1 MNTRSKVSLTDISIN
16 NLQLPHKQ
24 RQTTTTKSSL
34 LPNISSFSMS
44 SKDNPSRDFSN
55 IQTQITNEQIKNLFT
70 DNAVLQKQLE
80 SKTSSA
86 VEERIEK
93 DNSLHS
99 NQQQNQQIQTNQQTS
114 VFNEEQLADL
124 NDNHSNALDEKPSLL
139 DFLRDHI
146 PPFSGNE
153 NAYHWFIQMGST
165 FSNLKLSFDDH
176 FCQLF
181 TLEYINTKQTPD
193 SHTFSQSSNKYSLV
207 NSQVIHDT
215 NSTDKSIDHLTNTT
229 TPFISYHVPSTDLSN
244 PTLSHSLSPTISK
257 ALIDKFIKDPIKFYG
272 GKDSVINWLEEIEQ
286 QFHIMQLSEFDK
298 LNLIQICL
306 KGEAQQWYRQ
316 NKKFFVSWSQFI
328 TEIKKSYHSNLQRDI
343 AFKKLQQY
351 HQTVHQSAF
360 QYYNEMLKL
369 IQQADPDM
377 NESTKVHYLMH
388 GLRPSLSVETRRNYP
403 KSTQEF
409 LTQVKIAE
417 DLTALNTTSINQSM
431 IHDDLPPS
439 ISSSYSKPIN
449 FTSTNEFNDYPTD
462 SIVNN
467 DYNNNYYYSDN
478 NNQHHYLNRIFKS
491 SSYNSHDR
499 NQSSNSFN
507 SSSNAKPSSN
517 YSSSSLNHKT
527 YRNNNFK
534 QQQPFQRCSNCDSLD
549 HITRHCHRFGKRSQ

>member
-1 MNTRSKVSLTDISIN
+1 MNTRSKISLTNISIK

-24 RQTTTTKSSL
+24 RQTTATKSSL
-34 LPNISSFSMS
+34 LPNISSFLMS
-44 SKDNPSRDFSN
+44 SKDNPNRDSSY
-55 IQTQITNEQIKNLFT
+55 IQTQITNEQIKNLFA
-70 DNAVLQKQLE
+70 DNAILQKQLG
-80 SKTSSA
+80 SKTLLA

-93 DNSLHS
+93 DDSLHS
-99 NQQQNQQIQTNQQTS
+99 NQQQNQQIHKNQQTS
-114 VFNEEQLADL
+114 EFNEEQLPDL
-124 NDNHSNALDEKPSLL
+124 NDNHSNALDEKPPLL

-146 PPFSGNE
+146 LPFSGNE
-153 NAYHWFIQMGST
+153 NAYQWFIQMDLT
-165 FSNLKLSFDDH
+165 FSNLKLSFDDRLKILPYFFDGRSMIWYSLNKH
-176 FCQLF
+176 KINCYTDFCQLF

-207 NSQVIHDT
+207 NSQLINGKDS
-215 NSTDKSIDHLTNTT
+215 NNKSIDHLTNTT
-229 TPFISYHVPSTDLSN
+229 TPFISYHVPSTDLNNS
-244 PTLSHSLSPTISK
+244 TLSHSLSPTISK

-298 LNLIQICL
+298 FNLIQICL
-306 KGEAQQWYRQ
+306 KGDAQQWYRQ
-316 NKKFFVSWSQFI
+316 NKKYFVSWSQFV

-351 HQTVHQSAF
+351 HQTTHQSAF

-377 NESTKVHYLMH
+377 SESTKVHYLMN
-388 GLRPSLSVETRRNYP
+388 GLRSSLSVETRRNYP
-403 KSTQEF
+403 KTTQEF

-417 DLTALNTTSINQSM
+417 DLTALNTTFINQSM

-449 FTSTNEFNDYPTD
+449 FTSTNEFNDYPTN

-467 DYNNNYYYSDN
+467 DYNNYYYYSDN

-517 YSSSSLNHKT
+517 YS
-527 YRNNNFK
+527 
-534 QQQPFQRCSNCDSLD
+534 
-549 HITRHCHRFGKRSQ
+549 